1 MPRAKFTQY
10 YKNAMNKLL
19 DYLDKEQCLSIRL
32 EEIKGESAVFTIG
45 VSDGNKMVLEFGTVA
60 SRVGNIVHVK
70 SDNIHIDMHRMIH
83 MEYNT
88 TPESNDEFPMIEAW
102 NS

>member
-10 YKNAMNKLL
+10 YKNAIDNLIG
-19 DYLDKEQCLSIRL
+19 YLDEKQQLCIRL
-32 EEIKGESAVFTIG
+32 EDITKESATITIG
-45 VSDGNKMVLEFGTVA
+45 VSDGKEMVLEFGTVA
-60 SRVGNIVHVK
+60 MRKGYVVHVK
-70 SDNIHIDMHRMIH
+70 SDNIYVDMHKMIH

-88 TPESNDEFPMIEAW
+88 NPETDCALPMIEAW